1 MFSSQSHYIAAGSS
15 DFLVKIWD
23 MKNHKHVFSTIK
35 SHVASVNSLAW
46 IRNLGME
53 KIQG

>member
-15 DFLVKIWD
+15 DFYVKIWD

-46 IRNLGME
+46 IKNLGME